1 MQSFSNLFLGLLSYL
16 LVALLFVGCASS
28 PGEEVDSV
36 QAVEA
41 TQQGQVTAG
50 EDAESIPVFE
60 EVLPD
65 SGLLEGVNPE
75 EIITDDWNSDSPDAE
90 ATDD

>member
-1 MQSFSNLFLGLLSYL
+1 M
-16 LVALLFVGCASS
+16 GCAGN
-28 PGEEVDSV
+28 PGKDVDSV

-41 TQQGQVTAG
+41 TQEKVETTVD
-50 EDAESIPVFE
+50 EVNSIPVLE

-75 EIITDDWNSDSPDAE
+75 EIITDDWNSDGPDAE